1 VIENKNKFQA
11 KRLNGK
17 ERETQGIGGSGTYSF
32 HLLH

>member
-1 VIENKNKFQA
+1 VIGNKNKFQA

-17 ERETQGIGGSGTYSF
+17 EMETQGIEGSGTYSF